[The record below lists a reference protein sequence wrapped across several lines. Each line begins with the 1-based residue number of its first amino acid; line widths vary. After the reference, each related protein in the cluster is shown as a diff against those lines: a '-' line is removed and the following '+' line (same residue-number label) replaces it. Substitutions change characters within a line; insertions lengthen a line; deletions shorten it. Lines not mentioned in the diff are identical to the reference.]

1 MPLLFCLSFRGI
13 IEREMKRLFVYISVV
28 LIFSAGAVFA
38 GEGGGY
44 GAQPYGP
51 ESGSDPQVQ
60 GGRPDP
66 GSQKGGGPT
75 SGGEYGPE
83 KGTHPAG
90 PGSSYRQEGPS
101 NPVKSRWQIEGGGLI
116 EMDAGRRQ

>member
-1 MPLLFCLSFRGI
+1 MGAEEI
-13 IEREMKRLFVYISVV
+13 KRLFVCIAVV
-28 LIFSAGAVFA
+28 LLFSAGVVFA

-51 ESGSDPQVQ
+51 ESGSDLQAQ

-66 GSQKGGGPT
+66 GGQKGGGPT

-83 KGTHPAG
+83 KGTHPEGA
-90 PGSSYRQEGPS
+90 GSSYRQEGPN
-101 NPVKSRWQIEGGGLI
+101 NPAGSRWRIEGGGFI
-116 EMDAGRRQ
+116 EMGAGRRQ